1 MPPEDREAASTQIG
15 DPGSGVSGLAVGRVL
30 ARRYRIVWFIASGG
44 MGEVYEAED
53 IHLGVRVAL
62 KTIRADGWA
71 DPAAGERF
79 KREVLLAR
87 QVTHPNVCRIF
98 DLGVHEEANRPPLT
112 FLTMELL
119 EGETLAERVQRRTRL
134 TVDEALPLV
143 QQLADGLQAA
153 HDAGVVHR
161 DFKAGNVI
169 LARFSGGS
177 ERAVITDFGLAR
189 PAPTTSQQASTL
201 AAFVGT
207 PAYMA
212 PEQVEGRPAGPAADV
227 YALGIVL
234 YEMVTGERPFRA
246 ETAVLEAMKRLNE
259 SPSPPSSKV
268 PDLPAAWEDVIL
280 RCLARQPEAR
290 FARVADVAA
299 ALRVAPARSRR
310 RVRWAGLVAAAA
322 LATALGVAGWLALGP
337 HPAREP
343 AAAGTSPGG
352 TAAPLRRCVAI
363 LGFHNVTGRPEAG
376 WISTA
381 LAEMLSSELAAG
393 ESLRLIAGETVARL
407 RADLRIPE
415 AGALAAD
422 TLQAIRQSTGAD
434 LVVVGSYLAAAQD
447 AGGKVRLDL
456 RVQET
461 ATGES
466 RDTLIETGTEGDLP
480 ELATRVGASLR
491 ARLGIGSVPGETV
504 GAARAEFPANPE
516 AARLYAEGIARLWA
530 MDGMA
535 ARDLLARAAGIEPDH
550 PMIHRALA
558 RAFSSIGQER
568 LAREEARR
576 AYETSSGLPREARL
590 AIEADHWLLSGQ
602 PAKAVEI
609 LRALRAFF
617 PDRLDHGIRLAD
629 ALLAAGQPADAYAYL
644 AELRKLPAPLGEDP
658 QIDLAEARI
667 GCTSG
672 EFPRCLEMSQRAAL
686 RARQQGVRLLL
697 AQALYFE
704 AFARV
709 RRGEAALALP
719 LLEQARDIWAADG
732 DHLHEAHAVNAIGG
746 VHYNYGRVR
755 KARVAYADGLAI
767 CRKVESAPCQV
778 IGLTNLSLIDLHL
791 GDLASARRLGEEARR
806 TADQAQNRSMV
817 TMAGLDLAVLTLF
830 EGDIE
835 NTVAGARRVQGEA
848 EANGELAIAANARW
862 VLAEGLLAS
871 GQPVA
876 AEAEL
881 REALGVCQRTD
892 LKFLELIVLGS
903 LARCRLAADD
913 RDVASRT
920 AREATA
926 LGEATENGLWGAL
939 AHAIAAEVALASG
952 DAALAATSA
961 RRGIAMLEGEPV
973 AWVRAQAESV
983 LARALLARGDTVTA
997 AAIAGKAQE
1006 SATASGVPQVR
1017 LATAI
1022 TSARVRV
1029 AGRQSTAAIR
1039 ALEEIVAE
1047 ASRRGL
1053 VAVSLE
1059 ARLELGRAQLAAGRR
1074 PEGAATLKALAEDAR
1089 SRRFLLLAREASTID

>member
-1 MPPEDREAASTQIG
+1 MPPEDHEAASTQIG
-15 DPGSGVSGLAVGRVL
+15 EPGSGLSGLAVGRVL
-30 ARRYRIVWFIASGG
+30 ARRYRITRFIASGG

-53 IHLGVRVAL
+53 LHLGVRVAL
-62 KTIRADGWA
+62 KTIRAEGWV
-71 DPAAGERF
+71 DPGAGERF

-119 EGETLAERVQRRTRL
+119 EGETLAERVARRQRL
-134 TVDEALPLV
+134 SVDEALPLV
-143 QQLADGLQAA
+143 EQMAEGLQAA

-161 DFKAGNVI
+161 DFKAGNVM
-169 LARFSGGS
+169 LAPLSGGG
-177 ERAVITDFGLAR
+177 ERVVITDFGLAR
-189 PAPTTSQQASTL
+189 QAQATGQQASTL

-246 ETAVLEAMKRLNE
+246 ETAVLEAMKRLGE
-259 SPSPPSSKV
+259 SPTPPSRRA
-268 PDLPAAWEDVIL
+268 PDLPAAWEEVIL
-280 RCLARQPEAR
+280 RCLARQPGER

-299 ALRVAPARSRR
+299 ALRIAPARSRR
-310 RVRWAGLVAAAA
+310 RVGWAGLVAAATLAIVVGVGGWMA
-322 LATALGVAGWLALGP
+322 LRP
-337 HPAREP
+337 RSSREP
-343 AAAGTSPGG
+343 AGAGTSPGG
-352 TAAPLRRCVAI
+352 PAAPLRRCVAI
-363 LGFHNVTGRPEAG
+363 LGFHNVTGRPEAA

-381 LAEMLSSELAAG
+381 LGEMLSSELAAG
-393 ESLRLIAGETVARL
+393 ESLRLVAGETVARL

-434 LVVVGSYLAAAQD
+434 LVVVGAYLAAPQD
-447 AGGKVRLDL
+447 AGGKLRLDL

-491 ARLGIGSVPGETV
+491 ARLGVGSVPGETV

-516 AARLYAEGIARLWA
+516 AARLYAVGIARLWA

-535 ARDLLARAAGIEPDH
+535 ARDHLARAAGIEPDH

-568 LAREEARR
+568 LARDEARR
-576 AYETSSGLPREARL
+576 AFETSSGLPREARL

-602 PAKAVEI
+602 PARAVEI

-686 RARQQGVRLLL
+686 GASQQGVRLLL

-709 RRGEAALALP
+709 RRGESSLALP
-719 LLEQARDIWAADG
+719 LLEQARGIWAAVG
-732 DHLHEAHAVNAIGG
+732 DHWHEANAVNAIGG

-767 CRKVESAPCQV
+767 CRKVENAPCQV
-778 IGLTNLSLIDLHL
+778 IGLSNLSLIDLHL

-835 NTVAGARRVQGEA
+835 STIAGARRIQGEA

-862 VLAEGLLAS
+862 ALAEGLLAS
-871 GQPVA
+871 GQPA
-876 AEAEL
+876 EAEAEL
-881 REALGVCQRTD
+881 REALAVCRRTD
-892 LKFLELIVLGS
+892 LRFLELIVLGS

-920 AREATA
+920 AREAVA
-926 LGEATENGLWGAL
+926 LGESTENGLWGAL
-939 AHAIAAEVALASG
+939 AHVVAAEASLASR
-952 DAALAATSA
+952 DAASAAASA

-973 AWVRAQAESV
+973 AWVRAQAESA
-983 LARALLARGDTVTA
+983 LAGALLARGDTATA
-997 AAIAGKAQE
+997 TAIAGKARE
-1006 SATASGVPQVR
+1006 SAAASGVPQVR
-1017 LATAI
+1017 LLAAI
-1022 TSARVRV
+1022 TAARALVSRK
-1029 AGRQSTAAIR
+1029 QPAAAVR
-1039 ALEEIVAE
+1039 ALEDVVAE
-1047 ASRRGL
+1047 ATRRGL

-1059 ARLELGRAQLAAGRR
+1059 ARLELGRAQVAAGRR
-1074 PEGAATLKALAEDAR
+1074 PEGASTLSTLAGEAR
-1089 SRRFLLLAREASTID
+1089 SRGFLLFAREASTTR